1 MPVHQVWLTEP
12 GCPATHDEPVR
23 VHARPVHDQAAERM
37 AWTETDESFH
47 VPINECRDC
56 MWPLK
61 QRPERD
67 TRI

>member
-23 VHARPVHDQAAERM
+23 VHASPVHDQAAERM

-47 VPINECRDC
+47 APINECRDC